1 MDGSYQQ
8 VEKNEVLQREQQIQ
22 NVQCQSNF
30 TESQSRKSVQFSE
43 EEEEI
48 PNYETQA
55 RKAARKAVKKEAL
68 KGCGETKIEVV
79 IRHYFLSVTTDRFL
93 LEISQVSGF
102 CFY

>member
-1 MDGSYQQ
+1 MKSSKGSSKFKMFNVNQILQ
-8 VEKNEVLQREQQIQ
+8 NHKVE
-22 NVQCQSNF
+22 
-30 TESQSRKSVQFSE
+30 KSVQFSE

-48 PNYETQA
+48 PNYETHA

-68 KGCGETKIEVV
+68 KGCRETKIEVV